1 MLDTDLKAIQQ
12 INFTGNLDQDGGI
25 TMFMKQKKLFLIFHM
40 KLWKY
45 CSFIMLEYQYKMA
58 QYNTSCLK
66 L

>member
-45 CSFIMLEYQYKMA
+45 CSFIMLECQYKIA